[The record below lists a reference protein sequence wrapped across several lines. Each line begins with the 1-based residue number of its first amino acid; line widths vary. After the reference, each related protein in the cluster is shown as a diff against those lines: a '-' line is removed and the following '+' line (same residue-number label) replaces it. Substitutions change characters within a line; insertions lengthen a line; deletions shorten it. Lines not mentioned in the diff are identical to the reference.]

1 MPIIDVVR
9 KSDIDLTPR
18 VRQLEAMFDCPINDK
33 ITQNWKGDF
42 PYNSEKWNIGL
53 IIGPS
58 GCGKSTIL
66 KEQFG
71 KPKPMTWKA
80 KSVIDDFGDFSISE
94 ITDICTAVGFNTI
107 PSWAKPYHVLSNGEQ
122 FRVRMAR
129 ALLETKGLIIQ
140 DEFTSVVDRQVAKIA
155 SHCVQKYVRKHN
167 KQFVAAACHYDII
180 DWLQPDWI
188 LEPATM
194 SFQRR
199 QLRRRPELKI
209 HIEKVRY
216 DCWNI
221 FKKYHYMSAELNKG
235 AQCFCLFVEDQPAA
249 FSGIIHFPHAKTRNI
264 KRCQRLVTL
273 PDYQGLGLGSMLNEY
288 LAACY
293 SSLGYRFRIY
303 PAHPAL
309 IKSIMK
315 SPNYKLIKQPGVFKR
330 NNNNSSLNNGKP
342 MGGRPCAVFEW
353 NGEKTQENEAR
364 RMLGI
369 S

>member
-1 MPIIDVVR
+1 MSTIDVIR

-33 ITQNWKGDF
+33 ITQHWKGDF
-42 PYNSEKWNIGL
+42 PYDSEKWNIGL

-71 KPKPMTWKA
+71 EPYPMKWKA
-80 KSVIDDFGDFSISE
+80 KSVIDDFGNYSIAE

-107 PSWAKPYHVLSNGEQ
+107 PNWAKPYHVLSNGEQ

-155 SHCVQKYVRKHN
+155 SHCVQKYVRKNN

-209 HIEKVRY
+209 HIEKVSY
-216 DCWNI
+216 DCWHI

-249 FSGIIHFPHAKTRNI
+249 FSGIIHFPMSGKNYI
-264 KRCQRLVTL
+264 KRVQRLVTL
-273 PDYQGLGLGSMLNEY
+273 PDFQGLGLGNILMEY
-288 LAACY
+288 LATCY
-293 SSLGYRFRIY
+293 KTLGFQLRINTML
-303 PAHPAL
+303 PAL
-309 IKSIMK
+309 IKSLMK
-315 SPNYKLIKQPGVFKR
+315 NPQWNLYSKPGRITKR
-330 NNNNSSLNNGKP
+330 NI
-342 MGGRPCAVFEW
+342 GGTLGTLGTFGNRASVSFGW
-353 NGEKTQENEAR
+353 NGEKTRENEAR
-364 RMLGI
+364 HMLGI